1 MKLDRD
7 EVTAY
12 LTQPTADAYLSTF
25 STLPDHQRPPSP
37 IMTTSLDALKQTG
50 TVVVS
55 DSGDFEC
62 ESHLLRGSLL
72 CSECEN

>member
-1 MKLDRD
+1 MRSV
-7 EVTAY
+7 VTVD
-12 LTQPTADAYLSTF
+12 LTQPTARAYLF
-25 STLPDHQRPPSP
+25 SNLPEHRPPPSP

-62 ESHLLRGSLL
+62 ECRRALRSVLAR
-72 CSECEN
+72 ER